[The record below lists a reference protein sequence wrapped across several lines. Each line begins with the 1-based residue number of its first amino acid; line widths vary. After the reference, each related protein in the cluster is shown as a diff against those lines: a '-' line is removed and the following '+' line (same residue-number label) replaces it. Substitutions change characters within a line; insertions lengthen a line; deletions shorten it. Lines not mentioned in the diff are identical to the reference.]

1 MKYLVIGLGTYGREL
16 AINLS
21 LQGNEVIGVDHRS
34 ENIEAVKEQLMT
46 VYELDAKD
54 ENSLKLLPLKNMD
67 IVIVAIGE
75 DFGAS
80 LKTVALLKKNGVKH
94 IYARAIDNLHQS
106 ILEAFNLERILT
118 PEKRAANDL
127 TLELSLNTQCSTFNI
142 TKDFMVLKFTAPEKF
157 VGHSYRSINFS
168 RFGLVLISAVRKVTE
183 NNLLGLS
190 SSREEILDLERKSME
205 EKIASRDEIIV
216 WGQEKISQT
225 FFLRFKQTEKMAGS
239 RFFSKMEQG
248 GGSES
253 VQ

>member
-118 PEKRAANDL
+118 PEK
-127 TLELSLNTQCSTFNI
+127 
-142 TKDFMVLKFTAPEKF
+142 F

-216 WGQEKISQT
+216 MGTRKNIT
-225 FFLRFKQTEKMAGS
+225 DFLS
-239 RFFSKMEQG
+239 
-248 GGSES
+248 S
-253 VQ
+253 VQTN

>member
-118 PEKRAANDL
+118 PEKRAANDFA
-127 TLELSLNTQCSTFNI
+127 EKGAFGRSG
-142 TKDFMVLKFTAPEKF
+142 VL
-157 VGHSYRSINFS
+157 
-168 RFGLVLISAVRKVTE
+168 
-183 NNLLGLS
+183 
-190 SSREEILDLERKSME
+190 
-205 EKIASRDEIIV
+205 
-216 WGQEKISQT
+216 
-225 FFLRFKQTEKMAGS
+225 
-239 RFFSKMEQG
+239 
-248 GGSES
+248 
-253 VQ
+253 

>member
-1 MKYLVIGLGTYGREL
+1 MKAVIYARYSSDNQREESIEGQLRECTAYCKKNNITIVRSYIDRALSAKTDNRPDFQRMIKDSAKGLFDVILVW
-16 AINLS
+16 
-21 LQGNEVIGVDHRS
+21 
-34 ENIEAVKEQLMT
+34 K
-46 VYELDAKD
+46 LDRFARNRYDSAHYK
-54 ENSLKLLPLKNMD
+54 
-67 IVIVAIGE
+67 A
-75 DFGAS
+75 A
-80 LKTVALLKKNGVKH
+80 LKKNGVKH

-216 WGQEKISQT
+216 MGTRKNIT
-225 FFLRFKQTEKMAGS
+225 DFLS
-239 RFFSKMEQG
+239 
-248 GGSES
+248 S
-253 VQ
+253 VQTN

>member
-157 VGHSYRSINFS
+157 CRTQLSEHNFS
-168 RFGLVLISAVRKVTE
+168 RFGLVQFISAVRKVTE

-216 WGQEKISQT
+216 MGTRKNIT
-225 FFLRFKQTEKMAGS
+225 DFLS
-239 RFFSKMEQG
+239 
-248 GGSES
+248 S
-253 VQ
+253 VQTN

>member
-80 LKTVALLKKNGVKH
+80 LKTVALLKKERCQAH
-94 IYARAIDNLHQS
+94 LCQS
-106 ILEAFNLERILT
+106 HRQ
-118 PEKRAANDL
+118 P
-127 TLELSLNTQCSTFNI
+127 SPVYS
-142 TKDFMVLKFTAPEKF
+142 
-157 VGHSYRSINFS
+157 
-168 RFGLVLISAVRKVTE
+168 
-183 NNLLGLS
+183 
-190 SSREEILDLERKSME
+190 
-205 EKIASRDEIIV
+205 
-216 WGQEKISQT
+216 
-225 FFLRFKQTEKMAGS
+225 
-239 RFFSKMEQG
+239 
-248 GGSES
+248 
-253 VQ
+253 

>member
-205 EKIASRDEIIV
+205 EK
-216 WGQEKISQT
+216 
-225 FFLRFKQTEKMAGS
+225 QTEKMAGS
-239 RFFSKMEQG
+239 RFFSKTEQG

>member
-106 ILEAFNLERILT
+106 IHHGLASIQEQVSFLNGKMTIKEN
-118 PEKRAANDL
+118 PEGGTNVSIFIPMKGD
-127 TLELSLNTQCSTFNI
+127 E
-142 TKDFMVLKFTAPEKF
+142 
-157 VGHSYRSINFS
+157 SY
-168 RFGLVLISAVRKVTE
+168 
-183 NNLLGLS
+183 
-190 SSREEILDLERKSME
+190 
-205 EKIASRDEIIV
+205 ASFIGR
-216 WGQEKISQT
+216 
-225 FFLRFKQTEKMAGS
+225 
-239 RFFSKMEQG
+239 
-248 GGSES
+248 
-253 VQ
+253 

>member
-142 TKDFMVLKFTAPEKF
+142 TKDFMVLKLLLHQNVQSFLMIREIKTEF
-157 VGHSYRSINFS
+157 
-168 RFGLVLISAVRKVTE
+168 FGAGLLSEPALILNRM
-183 NNLLGLS
+183 
-190 SSREEILDLERKSME
+190 ILFK
-205 EKIASRDEIIV
+205 
-216 WGQEKISQT
+216 T
-225 FFLRFKQTEKMAGS
+225 LR
-239 RFFSKMEQG
+239 
-248 GGSES
+248 
-253 VQ
+253 

>member
-106 ILEAFNLERILT
+106 HSLKHLILNASDAGKKSRKRFN
-118 PEKRAANDL
+118 AG
-127 TLELSLNTQCSTFNI
+127 TQ
-142 TKDFMVLKFTAPEKF
+142 
-157 VGHSYRSINFS
+157 
-168 RFGLVLISAVRKVTE
+168 
-183 NNLLGLS
+183 
-190 SSREEILDLERKSME
+190 
-205 EKIASRDEIIV
+205 
-216 WGQEKISQT
+216 
-225 FFLRFKQTEKMAGS
+225 
-239 RFFSKMEQG
+239 
-248 GGSES
+248 SE
-253 VQ
+253 

>member
-142 TKDFMVLKFTAPEKF
+142 TKAPEKF

-216 WGQEKISQT
+216 MGTRKNIT
-225 FFLRFKQTEKMAGS
+225 DFLS
-239 RFFSKMEQG
+239 
-248 GGSES
+248 S
-253 VQ
+253 VQTN